1 VQTSNASCK
10 TTVSVLPPSHTSLLR
25 TFLLCAKHTGC
36 ALLDKECDALLA
48 DIAKVPNFAELVAQ
62 QAQLEGLK
70 YDDNFQLIARV
81 GRAIDPHL
89 PLLLRHADLVLKAT
103 SRCGELVRAGD
114 YASFGTL
121 SGKLAQL
128 KSVRKLLYCEIP
140 LDQRVMFA
148 IFKDPLRALGILACG
163 ALLVCL
169 LG

>member
-1 VQTSNASCK
+1 
-10 TTVSVLPPSHTSLLR
+10 LR

-62 QAQLEGLK
+62 QEQLEGLK
-70 YDDNFQLIARV
+70 HDDNFQLIARV
-81 GRAIDPHL
+81 GRAIEPHL
-89 PLLLRHADLVLKAT
+89 PLLKRYSDLVLKVT

-114 YASFGTL
+114 YFSYETL

-128 KSVRKLLYCEIP
+128 KSATKLLDSAVS

-148 IFKDPLRALGILACG
+148 IFENPLRALGILACG
-163 ALLVCL
+163 TLLVCL
-169 LG
+169 LV